1 MSKKDLK
8 MSLMCSIVFVAFI
21 GLYSAFVTFINQNE
35 VAADSVSV
43 EENYEYCK
51 YPTNNLGHRGC
62 DSLSGYH
69 NVRLC

>member
-35 VAADSVSV
+35 VADDSVYV
-43 EENYEYCK
+43 EENYEY
-51 YPTNNLGHRGC
+51 NEN
-62 DSLSGYH
+62 
-69 NVRLC
+69 